1 MGLRY
6 AGCICRWQG
15 RDSVERMLSE
25 LRLAGG
31 GGSFK

>member
-1 MGLRY
+1 MGLRC
-6 AGCICRWQG
+6 AGCICEWQG

-25 LRLAGG
+25 LRLEGG